1 MKLKSWKK
9 YSRKNENHSVAF
21 IWIWKTGNTQNRYDV
36 VFILKYYSRRKMG
49 NKIKANAML
58 AVQDTDVQRKVSVE
72 LVREKF
78 LGEKIANGEKIRKQ
92 RADRRQKSRQW
103 RVKIFYV
110 SGVRKSMVCTFSI
123 V

>member
-1 MKLKSWKK
+1 
-9 YSRKNENHSVAF
+9 
-21 IWIWKTGNTQNRYDV
+21 
-36 VFILKYYSRRKMG
+36 MG